1 MYEVAPFGERRQD
14 LRAGYHSAQII
25 AGQAVDMKP
34 DEFSAM
40 VEGLIDYL
48 PCDQD
53 QSDVVDMDALK
64 RMKRSE

>member
-1 MYEVAPFGERRQD
+1 MYEVAPFGERRED
-14 LRAGYHSAQII
+14 LRAGFHTAQII
-25 AGQAVDMKP
+25 AAQAEDIKQE
-34 DEFSAM
+34 DFSAM

-53 QSDVVDMDALK
+53 QSDKVDMDALK